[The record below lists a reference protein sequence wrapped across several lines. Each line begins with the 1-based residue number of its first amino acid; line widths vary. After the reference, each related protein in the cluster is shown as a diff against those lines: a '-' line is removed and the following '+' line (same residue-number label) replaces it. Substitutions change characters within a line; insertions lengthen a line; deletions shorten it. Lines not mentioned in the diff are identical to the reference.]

1 MKRNTWAVRL
11 ACLALVAATIA
22 GVAIA
27 VGEQG
32 EEIDSVDPLVT
43 LSYLNE
49 VVKPQILLRVE
60 EQVEA
65 RAAELEEKIQAGGGA
80 TFATVEASAG
90 KTLTLAA
97 GSQVILRFG
106 TASANGM
113 VDLTNGAAAEGV
125 LSTNHLYIA
134 VGEGQ
139 MVLVSTD
146 ATFLVLG
153 GYTVQ

>member
-1 MKRNTWAVRL
+1 MKRNKWAVRL
-11 ACLALVAATIA
+11 ACLLLVAGTIA

-27 VGEQG
+27 AGGQG
-32 EEIDSVDPLVT
+32 TEEDPLVT

-49 VVKPQILLRVE
+49 VVKPELLSQVE
-60 EQVEA
+60 EQIKA
-65 RAAELEEKIQAGGGA
+65 RTAELEEKIQAGGGA

-106 TASANGM
+106 TASANGL
-113 VDLTNGAAAEGV
+113 VDLTDGLTTEGV
-125 LSTNHLYIA
+125 LSANHLYIA

-153 GYTVQ
+153 GCAVQ

>member
-1 MKRNTWAVRL
+1 MKSNKWAVRL
-11 ACLALVAATIA
+11 ACLVLVAGTIA

-27 VGEQG
+27 AGEQG
-32 EEIDSVDPLVT
+32 TQTDPLVT

-49 VVKPQILLRVE
+49 VATPEILLKVE
-60 EQVEA
+60 ELIEA

-80 TFATVEASAG
+80 TFAAVEASAG
-90 KTLTLAA
+90 KTLTLSA

-106 TASANGM
+106 TASANGLLDSTDG
-113 VDLTNGAAAEGV
+113 VITEGV

-146 ATFLVLG
+146 ATFLVQG
-153 GYTVQ
+153 GYAVQ